1 MNEKN
6 KKFNVELHINI
17 KSYINEFKDLFL
29 VSSTK
34 EIFSKKFL
42 FTQQNK
48 DSFIISYPNINNKNI
63 SNASKETTEIIS
75 SQKLKELIKIFPL
88 IKIISY
94 IKYDETKN
102 SFYLCNAF
110 KHQKELNIYKPEN
123 CERLWKLLRQKELNI
138 INQGDIIK
146 LGYIS
151 LKFDKIFFAQEK
163 NDDKSSYGNIN
174 IIQEKK
180 VSFSSKSSSNENEKF
195 CRICFQ
201 KGSGPFPGNRDR
213 ELDPLISVCKCIDS
227 MKYVHLSCL
236 KNKINLNIYK
246 KYYKHHDIY
255 LFQNYNC
262 DICLATYPKYII
274 IDNKKLNLLDIDVSN
289 YDNYA
294 ICDMIKFEE
303 KNDYIFRVGF
313 LVIHFGEND
322 TIKFGRKKENDVVFN
337 DLSISGNHC
346 ELISQNG
353 NLFLKDVGSSYG
365 CLKYVQ
371 NEFEINGEND
381 EMNYTF
387 ISGSNKYE
395 INLVKN
401 ESVFNFSCFNFIKNL
416 FENKCCSNSFNDKGS
431 VDVINNLINDDNNEQ
446 NKIIEEYKTG
456 NSKCKYFEQF
466 EDCDSYNDFIM
477 DVENEKI
484 F

>member
-1 MNEKN
+1 
-6 KKFNVELHINI
+6 
-17 KSYINEFKDLFL
+17 
-29 VSSTK
+29 
-34 EIFSKKFL
+34 
-42 FTQQNK
+42 
-48 DSFIISYPNINNKNI
+48 
-63 SNASKETTEIIS
+63 
-75 SQKLKELIKIFPL
+75 
-88 IKIISY
+88 
-94 IKYDETKN
+94 
-102 SFYLCNAF
+102 
-110 KHQKELNIYKPEN
+110 
-123 CERLWKLLRQKELNI
+123 
-138 INQGDIIK
+138 
-146 LGYIS
+146 
-151 LKFDKIFFAQEK
+151 
-163 NDDKSSYGNIN
+163 
-174 IIQEKK
+174 
-180 VSFSSKSSSNENEKF
+180 
-195 CRICFQ
+195 
-201 KGSGPFPGNRDR
+201 
-213 ELDPLISVCKCIDS
+213 

-313 LVIHFGEND
+313 LVIHFGENE